1 MLFWR
6 FEHCTKYKYEKYIV
20 REKIAVSLI
29 AVSLL
34 NLRIQSGT
42 NAVWAT
48 EKTWKMHEEIDALTI
63 SNLLSRV

>member
-1 MLFWR
+1 MENTLFA
-6 FEHCTKYKYEKYIV
+6 KKN
-20 REKIAVSLI
+20 AVSLI